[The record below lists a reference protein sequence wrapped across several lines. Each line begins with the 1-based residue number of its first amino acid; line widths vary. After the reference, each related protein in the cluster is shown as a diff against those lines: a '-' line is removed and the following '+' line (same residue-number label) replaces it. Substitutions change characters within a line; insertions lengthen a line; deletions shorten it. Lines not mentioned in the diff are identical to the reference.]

1 MQDDDEYNDYTQQK
15 RKLDQNAEKTS
26 PKRVKLND
34 KENKEATISIKSS
47 NGADLDHTKIVSEIL
62 KKYPQL
68 VKKNKN
74 IRLKIM
80 ASGNK
85 NVVEQTVH
93 QPVKTP
99 KMKVQVCVVSFK
111 FFFSM
116 VFTFRRRP
124 LRPKLSNRFRS
135 PR

>member
-1 MQDDDEYNDYTQQK
+1 M
-15 RKLDQNAEKTS
+15 S

-85 NVVEQTVH
+85 NVMEQTVH
-93 QPVKTP
+93 TPVKTP
-99 KMKVQVCVVSFK
+99 KMKVQVVQLHM
-111 FFFSM
+111 FFTICNLN
-116 VFTFRRRP
+116 VF
-124 LRPKLSNRFRS
+124 
-135 PR
+135 